1 MATLRLGVTDRGAKP
16 QSLAK
21 YFGPFHESGGMQ
33 SNFREEA
40 NGRWRAFAEID
51 GHEVVDL
58 QTRLRNFGFMPH
70 GDINGIFDYRTQSA
84 ARLYQE
90 YVRSVEK
97 DTSLGVPDAA
107 IGPKTRQHLQRWSR
121 DGITTNWKD
130 VSPDNPTDAYK
141 NWLRL
146 LQNLKDH
153 YSRSPS
159 KVMQKVQAFSG
170 SSDTRSVAEWD
181 FSREHIHLIGIR
193 RGAGKKWKVRINNDV
208 FVLLVNGLTFMF
220 FGSTDP
226 TPQGTRR
233 QRPPFLVPGQ
243 HLYRFGWHKRSE
255 PIKVYRAFRPAHS
268 GVLIIRDVPG
278 SVKDALD
285 ETDLVQGTIERNT
298 TINIHWSG
306 KHTGSWS
313 AGCQVISGGGY
324 INHQDELV
332 DCWTFAS
339 PNYAGLAAMT
349 RAAYNVLLDL
359 ITVFS
364 RDTRVNGGERLH
376 YTLID
381 EKDLALEP
389 SIGALAAENVLRRGL
404 DILKRHDQAKY
415 NTYKNLLGRA

>member
-16 QSLAK
+16 QSLAG
-21 YFGPFHESGGMQ
+21 YFDPYHEPAGMQ
-33 SNFREEA
+33 NNFRGEA
-40 NGRWRAFAEID
+40 NGKWRAFAERD

-58 QTRLRNFGFMPH
+58 QTRLRDFGFMPY

-84 ARLYQE
+84 ARLFQE

-107 IGPKTRQHLQRWSR
+107 VGPKTHKHIDRWAR
-121 DGITTNWKD
+121 GGITTNWKNI
-130 VSPDNPTDAYK
+130 SPSNPTPAYE

-159 KVMQKVQAFSG
+159 KVMQKVQAFPG
-170 SSDTRSVAEWD
+170 SSDTRSAAEWD
-181 FSREHIHLIGIR
+181 FSPEHTHLIGIR
-193 RGAGKKWKVRINNDV
+193 RGAGKAWKVRINNDV
-208 FVLLVNGLTFMF
+208 FVLLVNGLTFTF

-233 QRPPFLVPGQ
+233 ERPPFLVPGQ
-243 HLYRFGWHKRSE
+243 HLYRFGWHKRSQ
-255 PIKVYRAFRPAHS
+255 PIKVYRAFRPAQN

-278 SVKDALD
+278 SVKDAFD
-285 ETDLVQGTIERNT
+285 EADLEQGTVQKNT

-306 KHTGSWS
+306 KHTGNWS

-339 PNYAGLAAMT
+339 PNYTGLPKMT

-364 RDTRVNGGERLH
+364 RDTRVSGGDLLH

-381 EKDLALEP
+381 VKDLALEP
-389 SIGALAAENVLRRGL
+389 SIGASAAVSALERGL
-404 DILKRHDQAKY
+404 DILKRHDQPKY
-415 NTYKNLLGRA
+415 KKYKNLLGQS